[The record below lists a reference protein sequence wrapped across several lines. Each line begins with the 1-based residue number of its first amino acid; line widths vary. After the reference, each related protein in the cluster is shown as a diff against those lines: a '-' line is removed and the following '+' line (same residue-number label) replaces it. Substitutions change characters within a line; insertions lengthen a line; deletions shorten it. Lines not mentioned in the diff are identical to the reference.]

1 MKKFLVIYHAP
12 QSVVEQMAQATPE
25 QRAESMKPWME
36 WKEALG
42 DKMLDLGAPLFGGQ
56 KLNPNGSVAPSQKEV
71 TGYSMI
77 QAGDME
83 EAKSLLEGHPHL
95 AAGGCEIEVHEAM
108 AM

>member
-12 QSVVEQMAQATPE
+12 QSVVEQMAQVTPE
-25 QRAESMKPWME
+25 ERAESMKPWMA

-42 DKMLDLGAPLFGGQ
+42 DKMVDLGAPLFGGQ
-56 KLNPNGSVAPSQKEV
+56 KLLPNGDVEASKKEV

-77 QAGDME
+77 QAADI
-83 EAKSLLEGHPHL
+83 EAAKGLLKGHPHL
-95 AAGGCEIEVHEAM
+95 AGGCEIEIHEAM